1 MKSKH
6 SLKVKM
12 TLLTAKAHRDISSTK
27 LVSSSVFLARY
38 QGQCLKSSPIFW
50 AQADPSLLQVELGYD
65 VWSRC
70 YVFYNRD
77 VNRLPNNQRLF
88 LHHLPAVTLVKE
100 DESQHWSPRLI
111 RWKSSR
117 HEVKKRVKVS
127 CVQLVLCETLLGR
140 LKAYFK
146 KQALIAQDSRLMA
159 DNAPV
164 CALCQN
170 TLIIQQTGCS

>member
-12 TLLTAKAHRDISSTK
+12 TLLTAKAHRDTSSTK

-100 DESQHWSPRLI
+100 DESWI
-111 RWKSSR
+111 
-117 HEVKKRVKVS
+117 
-127 CVQLVLCETLLGR
+127 
-140 LKAYFK
+140 A
-146 KQALIAQDSRLMA
+146 ALISEVDQEKVFTSWSEEKGESFMCAARVVWDSIRASKSIL
-159 DNAPV
+159 
-164 CALCQN
+164 
-170 TLIIQQTGCS
+170 

>member
-27 LVSSSVFLARY
+27 LVSSSMCLARY
-38 QGQCLKSSPIFW
+38 QGQCLKSSD
-50 AQADPSLLQVELGYD
+50 ADPSLLQVELGYD

-100 DESQHWSPRLI
+100 DES
-111 RWKSSR
+111 
-117 HEVKKRVKVS
+117 
-127 CVQLVLCETLLGR
+127 
-140 LKAYFK
+140 
-146 KQALIAQDSRLMA
+146 
-159 DNAPV
+159 
-164 CALCQN
+164 
-170 TLIIQQTGCS
+170 